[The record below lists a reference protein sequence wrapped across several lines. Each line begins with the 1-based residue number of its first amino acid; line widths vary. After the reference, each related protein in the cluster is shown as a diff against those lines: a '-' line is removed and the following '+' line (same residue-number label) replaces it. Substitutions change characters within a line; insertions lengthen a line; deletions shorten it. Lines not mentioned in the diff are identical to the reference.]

1 MLQVSNWFGNKR
13 IRYKKNIAKAQE
25 EANLYAAKKAAGECQ
40 SFPDFLQWE
49 KICRRHIVKVAA
61 KKKHPNLKKKQIV
74 KPWNFFWSDF
84 FLWVALVAKSTNW
97 IFCFWFL

>member
-1 MLQVSNWFGNKR
+1 
-13 IRYKKNIAKAQE
+13 
-25 EANLYAAKKAAGECQ
+25 
-40 SFPDFLQWE
+40 
-49 KICRRHIVKVAA
+49 VKVAA